1 MVTRLPSLNSLHAFE
16 AAARHLSFTRA
27 AAELNVTQG
36 AVSHRIRALED
47 RLGRPLFRREG
58 RAIALTDAGEDY
70 LPYVRRAFD
79 QLVEGAGRVFG
90 ATGPD
95 VLTVTLQPS
104 FAMQWL
110 IPRLEDFHTAHP
122 DHEVHQITTDR
133 IVDLTREDVDV
144 GIRVGLVD
152 DWPGLRRDRLFA
164 FDLVPV
170 CGPRLSQGPTPLKR
184 PADLANH
191 TLIHSE
197 DGAEDWLRWLAAAG
211 VEGVDAEAGQYF
223 DNASLAI
230 AAAYSGLGVA
240 VMPHAFV
247 QDEIDD
253 GWLVTP
259 FAFTYQ
265 SDDAFYLVCPEATAE
280 RPKIEVFRR
289 WLLAEAAKE
298 DAAQRARRGEAAQT
312 AG

>member
-1 MVTRLPSLNSLHAFE
+1 MASRLPPLNSLHAFE

-47 RLGRPLFRREG
+47 RLGRRLFRRAG

-70 LPYVRRAFD
+70 LPYVQRAFE
-79 QLVEGAGRVFG
+79 QLIEGTGRVFG
-90 ATGPD
+90 GAGPD

-110 IPRLEDFHTAHP
+110 IPRLGDFHAAHP
-122 DHEVHQITTDR
+122 AREVHQITTDR
-133 IVDLTREDVDV
+133 VVDLSREDVDV
-144 GIRVGLVD
+144 GIRSGLAGT
-152 DWPGLRRDRLFA
+152 WPGLRCDRLFA

-170 CGPRLSQGPTPLKR
+170 CSPRLVDGPAPLKQ

-191 TLIHSE
+191 TLIHAE
-197 DGAEDWLRWLAAAG
+197 GGAEDWLRWLAAAG
-211 VEGVDAEAGQYF
+211 VEGVDATAGQYF
-223 DNASLAI
+223 DSASLAI

-247 QDEIDD
+247 QDD
-253 GWLVTP
+253 
-259 FAFTYQ
+259 
-265 SDDAFYLVCPEATAE
+265 PE
-280 RPKIEVFRR
+280 
-289 WLLAEAAKE
+289 
-298 DAAQRARRGEAAQT
+298 G
-312 AG
+312 